1 MVAHARYRASCPGE
15 DLIMPDKEVGRRDFM
30 KRVGVIGAASATTL
44 ASVPEAIAQGAPPP
58 PLLQSVPTPSAA
70 IPPAGYTYLKPAEA
84 EFIESLVDHMVP
96 KDELTP
102 SGTEIGI
109 ATYIDRALAGSWGKG
124 ARMYTQGPWGPGTP
138 NQGYQLPLTPD
149 ELYRAAI
156 AGSNAYCRKTFGAD
170 FAKCDPAQKESF
182 LKDLQGGK
190 ITLEGGLPGRVFF
203 GVLYT
208 NVMEGLFADPIYGGN
223 KDKIGWKL
231 IGFPGVIANNA
242 EHVKQFSDGQRF
254 PANPVSIGDMS

>member
-1 MVAHARYRASCPGE
+1 
-15 DLIMPDKEVGRRDFM
+15 MPDQEVGRRDFM
-30 KRVGVIGAASATTL
+30 KRVGVIGAASATAL
-44 ASVPEAIAQGAPPP
+44 ASVPEAAAQGAPPP
-58 PLLQSVPTPSAA
+58 QTQSAPTPSAA
-70 IPPAGYTYLKPAEA
+70 MPPAGYTYLKPAEA
-84 EFIESLVDHMVP
+84 EFVEALVDHMVP

-102 SGTEIGI
+102 SGTDIGI

-156 AGSNAYCRKTFGAD
+156 AGSNAYCRKTFGTD
-170 FAKCDPAQKESF
+170 FAKCEPAQKESF

-203 GVLYT
+203 GVLYA

-242 EHVKQFSDGQRF
+242 EHVKQYSDGQRF
-254 PANPVSIGDMS
+254 PANPVSIADMS